1 MSGMNVNEEVE
12 YTQKIWVWENLW
24 MWEKKIVDEEISHL

>member
-24 MWEKKIVDEEISHL
+24 MWEKKIVD